1 MPGGIPKW
9 KGNLNVGH
17 GGTYT
22 DVNGGKFGIIG
33 AKWVQ
38 WIMRGNTTAAAYLT
52 GQGAKNDGWSVVS
65 ADLDK
70 LKLVPINGTRTTS

>member
-1 MPGGIPKW
+1 MPAGIPKW

-22 DVNGGKFGIIG
+22 QPNGGKFGVIG

-38 WIMRGNTTAAAYLT
+38 WFMRGDTAASDYLT
-52 GQGAKNDGWSVVS
+52 GQGAKNDGWEVVS
-65 ADLDK
+65 ANLNNLNVK
-70 LKLVPINGTRTTS
+70 PI

>member
-1 MPGGIPKW
+1 MPAGIPKW

-22 DVNGGKFGIIG
+22 QANGGKFGVIG

-38 WIMRGNTTAAAYLT
+38 WYMRGNTTAADFLT
-52 GQGAKNDGWSVVS
+52 GAGAKNDGWSVVS

-70 LKLVPINGTRTTS
+70 LVVTPI